1 MILIFGDETI
11 TLHQKS
17 CIPCR
22 GDVPPL
28 ESNEIAPL
36 YASLDENWS
45 VVNNHHLSKQWSFSD
60 FAEALNF
67 LNQAG
72 EICEQE
78 GHHANFECGWGFVK
92 VLIWTHKIDGL
103 TESDFIL
110 AAKIDHL

>member
-1 MILIFGDETI
+1 MIHIYGGEKI
-11 TLHQKS
+11 SLHQKS

-28 ESNEIAPL
+28 NSGEIKTL
-36 YASLDENWS
+36 KENIDADWS
-45 VVNNHHLSKQWSFSD
+45 VVDNHHLSKQWLFD
-60 FAEALNF
+60 NFAEALKF

-72 EICEQE
+72 EVCEQE